1 MIEKNDPIHLMK
13 AIEED
18 IKSISPLK
26 DRIEEIMQE
35 ISTVQ
40 TKISEK
46 QDLLKN
52 RQRELEDEIK
62 KLY

>member
-1 MIEKNDPIHLMK
+1 MK

-18 IKSISPLK
+18 IKSIPLLK
-26 DRIEEIMQE
+26 ARIEEIMKE
-35 ISTVQ
+35 IAIVQ
-40 TKISEK
+40 TRISEK

-62 KLY
+62 KL

>member
-1 MIEKNDPIHLMK
+1 MTNKPNPIHLMK

-18 IKSISPLK
+18 IKSIPLLK
-26 DRIEEIMQE
+26 ARIEEIMKE
-35 ISTVQ
+35 IAIVQ
-40 TKISEK
+40 TRISEK

-62 KLY
+62 KL